1 MSPPERGGRP
11 IRSSIALVAAALVA
25 PWTAG
30 RRARDVSAVWASAVA
45 AVHIGV
51 ASALS
56 AVLSSWTYL
65 AGKGLILGPT
75 EMDMG
80 QDDLPPDTRGQVLA
94 GLGASVVAWAAL
106 LLLILLTTLIVADL
120 LYSSEKVRRGTAWRA
135 ACGATAWFV
144 VWAAVVLAANGVRH
158 HELRHP
164 AAAVRAYAQLH
175 QQGFTGSSALSPGP
189 PEEEPLAG
197 RGRLAPL
204 AFLFPVLWA
213 IGLPDRVGRRR
224 WRLVVA
230 AVVSWWALWIAVGRL
245 LPWAT
250 IQAMLG

>member
-1 MSPPERGGRP
+1 MCTAATADAHTAETSRARRPAVHGATSAAATSAIELRIGRPPRSGGDITVPFTEMSPPERGGRP

-80 QDDLPPDTRGQVLA
+80 QDDLPPDTRGQVL
-94 GLGASVVAWAAL
+94 
-106 LLLILLTTLIVADL
+106 
-120 LYSSEKVRRGTAWRA
+120 
-135 ACGATAWFV
+135 
-144 VWAAVVLAANGVRH
+144 
-158 HELRHP
+158 
-164 AAAVRAYAQLH
+164 
-175 QQGFTGSSALSPGP
+175 
-189 PEEEPLAG
+189 
-197 RGRLAPL
+197 
-204 AFLFPVLWA
+204 
-213 IGLPDRVGRRR
+213 
-224 WRLVVA
+224 
-230 AVVSWWALWIAVGRL
+230 
-245 LPWAT
+245 
-250 IQAMLG
+250 